1 MREYNIG
8 DKVRVSTTPTSGGG
22 VYFAQDMYKYRGMY
36 AKITDKYENY
46 RGMMVYSVD
55 IDNGWY
61 SWVSTF
67 FDNTPQIDI
76 NDITLN

>member
-8 DKVRVSTTPTSGGG
+8 DKVKVSFTPIVNGGI
-22 VYFAQDMYKYRGMY
+22 FFLQDMYKYRGMY

-46 RGMMVYSVD
+46 RGVEVYSVD
-55 IDNGWY
+55 IDDGLY

-67 FDNTPQIDI
+67 FDNIPQVDI